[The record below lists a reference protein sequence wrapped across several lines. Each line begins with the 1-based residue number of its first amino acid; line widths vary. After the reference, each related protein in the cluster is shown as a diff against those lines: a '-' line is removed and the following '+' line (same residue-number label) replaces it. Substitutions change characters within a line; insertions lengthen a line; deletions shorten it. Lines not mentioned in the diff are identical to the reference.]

1 MGKEIILI
9 GKILMMDWTKEGKMR
24 VVWEFCIEQKFQG
37 RRVEFYIE
45 RYIGYSDLWLTL
57 SKRIPIW
64 RKEISK
70 PEGNPCVGVKVI
82 SAKKICDLT

>member
-1 MGKEIILI
+1 
-9 GKILMMDWTKEGKMR
+9 MR
-24 VVWEFCIEQKFQG
+24 VVWEFEIEQKFYG

-45 RYIGYSDLWLTL
+45 RYIGYPDLWLTL

-64 RKEISK
+64 KKEITK
-70 PEGNPCVGVKVI
+70 PEKEPCVSVKVL